1 MKGLTCRMSDSTP
14 RRSLFVQGLRYG
26 LPILLG
32 YVPVSFA
39 FAVTAVGSG
48 LPWYLVLAISM
59 TNFTSAGQAAGSG
72 LLAAGG
78 PLPEIG
84 VTVFVINIRYMLMSL
99 SLSQRLEGMSLGKRL
114 LVANGVTDEI
124 FFLAMQKPGNRLSG
138 WFFTG
143 LALGPYAGWVGG
155 TLAGALAGAVLPASL
170 TSALGVA
177 LYAMFIAIVIPTV
190 RDSSRAGPGGGPG
203 GAAVLPVPLRAGPER
218 RALRLGADSRGGD
231 RFGGG
236 SLALSPR
243 RAARGCRL
251 VSTPVYYALGVLVM
265 AVVTYIPRVLPL
277 SLMRR
282 RVESRFLQS
291 FLYYMPYAVL
301 GAMTFPAILEATA
314 TPWSA
319 AVGMAVA
326 LILAYLRLNLL
337 PVALAST
344 ASVFVVEWAMGLYR

>member
-14 RRSLFVQGLRYG
+14 RRALFVQGLRYG

-190 RDSSRAGPGGGPG
+190 RDSS
-203 GAAVLPVPLRAGPER
+203 VLPVPLRAGPER